1 MSNNGKDNQNTP
13 TEPQPD
19 DPNQGNNRDP
29 DQEPELEQ
37 LGKFSPNTTIN
48 PKIKNI

>member
-13 TEPQPD
+13 TAPQPD

-37 LGKFSPNTTIN
+37 LGKLSPNTTIN
-48 PKIKNI
+48 PKIKNT